1 MGSTYGR
8 TVLETVGASIQV
20 SADHAPEWKGL
31 GLTVDW
37 ATVAVAGADVNLEDG
52 FFCPAGE
59 KYIRYGQV
67 LCRMTLQPAQTITV
81 TGTPTGG
88 TFTVTGTRPDTGAVT
103 TATVAYNA
111 AVAGTQT
118 AMDTIF
124 GAGNTL
130 VTGAGA
136 LPGNVHTVTFQGAL
150 INYAVPV
157 MTTNSTGFIGGSAPT
172 ATAAIVNAGGN
183 FGWYGPYDPAA
194 TDGRQTLV
202 RGDCYIANHSV
213 REQGDP
219 TSNHVP
225 ALRGGLL
232 WRQRLLITTGAAS
245 LAAGPTVTAFEAAFP
260 RVAYVKS

>member
-8 TVLETVGASIQV
+8 TVLEAIGASIQV

-37 ATVAVAGADVNLEDG
+37 TTVAVTGVDVNLEDG

-59 KYIRYGQV
+59 KFIRYGQV
-67 LCRMTLQPAQTITV
+67 LTRITNQPSQTITV
-81 TGTPTGG
+81 TGVPTGG

-103 TATVAYNA
+103 TATIAYNA

-130 VTGAGA
+130 VSGAGA

-150 INYAVPV
+150 IYYAVPL
-157 MTTNSTGFIGGSAPT
+157 MTTNSAGLTGGTTPA

-183 FGWYGPYDPAA
+183 YGWYGPYDPAA

-202 RGDCYIANHSV
+202 RGYCYIANHSV

-225 ALRGGLL
+225 AVRGGMCWKARILM
-232 WRQRLLITTGAAS
+232 TTGAAS

-260 RVAYVKS
+260 RVAYVAA